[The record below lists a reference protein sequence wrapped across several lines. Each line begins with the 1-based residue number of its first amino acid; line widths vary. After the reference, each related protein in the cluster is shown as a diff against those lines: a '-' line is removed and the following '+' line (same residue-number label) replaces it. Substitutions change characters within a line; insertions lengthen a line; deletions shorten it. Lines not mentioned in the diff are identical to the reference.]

1 MKSTL
6 HDRLLAIALLGTL
19 SGPAGALSS
28 DKDQPLDLEADS
40 AEIDEGKGMS
50 VYIGNVIATQGSMRL
65 ESDRLT
71 VFHSGTKAE
80 RLEADGKP
88 ARFQQLADDSPEP
101 VKARA
106 RRLEY
111 RFDSEELILTGDA
124 VVLQGKDTFQSD
136 RITYDR
142 VKSVVKGGAAAKGKE
157 RVRITVDPKGRDK
170 APDGAK
176 PAAGSEKKPATGAEK
191 KPAAPG
197 TDKKPAAGAEKKPT
211 PPPDRK
217 KQN

>member
-6 HDRLLAIALLGTL
+6 PSRLLAIAVL
-19 SGPAGALSS
+19 GALSAPAHALS
-28 DKDQPLDLEADS
+28 TDKDQPLDLEADS

-50 VYIGNVIATQGSMRL
+50 IYTGNVIAVQGSMRL
-65 ESDRLT
+65 ESDRLV
-71 VFHSGTKAE
+71 VFHAGTKAE
-80 RLEADGKP
+80 RLEAEGKP

-101 VKARA
+101 IKARA

-111 RFDSEELILTGDA
+111 QFDSEELILTGDA

-142 VKSVVKGGAAAKGKE
+142 VRSIVKGGAAAKGKE

-170 APDGAK
+170 AKD
-176 PAAGSEKKPATGAEK
+176 EKKPTPGTAK
-191 KPAAPG
+191 KPAAP
-197 TDKKPAAGAEKKPT
+197 
-211 PPPDRK
+211 DRK
-217 KQN
+217 KPN